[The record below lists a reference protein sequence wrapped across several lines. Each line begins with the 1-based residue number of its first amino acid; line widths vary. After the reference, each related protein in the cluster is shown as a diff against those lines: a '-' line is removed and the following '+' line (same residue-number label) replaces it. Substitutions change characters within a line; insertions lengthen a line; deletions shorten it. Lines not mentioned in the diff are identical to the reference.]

1 LLVVLHRAR
10 VRQLEQRA
18 EERKRADE
26 ALATL
31 RAELAHATRASSLAT
46 LTASIAHEVSQP
58 LAGVVTN
65 ASTSL
70 RMLANEPPNVDGA
83 RQAMRRLLRDGN
95 RASDVVTRLRAL
107 FSRKPPAAEPVDLND
122 ATREVIALSRSDLQ
136 GARATLGVELADGLP
151 LVLGDRVQLQQ
162 VISNL
167 LRNACDAVHGV
178 TGRAREIV
186 ITTAC
191 DAEDRVLLSV
201 RDSGVGFGPDGTD
214 RLFDAFYTTK
224 PDGMGIGLSVCRSI
238 IENYRGRLWAVP
250 NEGPGVTFAFSLP
263 CGPARS
269 LGPSGPAPIA
279 ALDVQ

>member
-1 LLVVLHRAR
+1 MSDLTNPAARLRLTLAAASVVL
-10 VRQLEQRA
+10 
-18 EERKRADE
+18 
-26 ALATL
+26 
-31 RAELAHATRASSLAT
+31 
-46 LTASIAHEVSQP
+46 
-58 LAGVVTN
+58 
-65 ASTSL
+65 
-70 RMLANEPPNVDGA
+70 
-83 RQAMRRLLRDGN
+83 
-95 RASDVVTRLRAL
+95 
-107 FSRKPPAAEPVDLND
+107 ND
-122 ATREVIALSRSDLQ
+122 TTREVIALSRSDLQ

-214 RLFDAFYTTK
+214 RLFHAFYSTK

-269 LGPSGPAPIA
+269 PGPSGPAPIA